1 LDRRFSVA
9 VIGGDGIGPE
19 VVATAIPII
28 EAAAGRHG
36 AAMVWEHL
44 PHGAS
49 HYLDTGETLSDNV
62 YEHLRDDVDAIFL
75 GALGDPRVPGNEHA
89 RDILL
94 GLRFR
99 LDLYINFRPCPL
111 LHPDLCPL
119 KGRKVGQ
126 SDRLG
131 KGEGPSVLPT
141 VRLSDGEPEGRD
153 IDFVIFRE
161 NTEGSYLGR
170 GSSTNVGEPDEEHI
184 VEGVHSAPKVER
196 ILRAAFEWAAANG
209 KRRVTMSDKANAI
222 PAHRIWGRL
231 LEKVSSEFPQIDSE
245 HRYVD
250 ALAME
255 LVRDP
260 ERFDVIVTNNLFG
273 DILSDLGAELVGGLG
288 LAASANLH
296 PGRAGLFEPVHGSAP
311 GLAGTGEANP
321 MAAILTGAL
330 MLDQLGIEPAA
341 DRVREAV
348 AAALAEG
355 ATTPDLG
362 GTATTEEV
370 GSWIA
375 RHVSGNPPVRSAL
388 SG

>member
-1 LDRRFSVA
+1 MDPSSRPVGSTASPAATQSERNSLDRRILVA

-19 VVATAIPII
+19 VVASAIPII
-28 EAAAGRHG
+28 EAAAERHG

-44 PHGAS
+44 PLGAS
-49 HYLDTGETLSDNV
+49 HYLDTGETLSDKV

-99 LDLYINFRPCPL
+99 LDLYINFRPCTL

-119 KGRKVGQ
+119 RRRAGGQMGRRADGRIREGERGVPSTRPPVLKGA
-126 SDRLG
+126 D
-131 KGEGPSVLPT
+131 EWA
-141 VRLSDGEPEGRD
+141 

-170 GSSTNVGEPDEEHI
+170 GSSANVGEPNEEHI
-184 VEGVHSAPKVER
+184 VEGVHSAPKIER
-196 ILRAAFEWAAANG
+196 ILRAAFEWAVANG
-209 KRRVTMSDKANAI
+209 KRRVTMSDKSNAI

-231 LEKVSSEFPQIDSE
+231 LEKVSAEFPKIDSE

-296 PGRAGLFEPVHGSAP
+296 PGRPGLFEPVHGSAP
-311 GLAGTGEANP
+311 DLAGTGEAIP
-321 MAAILTGAL
+321 DGGHPHGRPHARATR
-330 MLDQLGIEPAA
+330 DRA
-341 DRVREAV
+341 D
-348 AAALAEG
+348 
-355 ATTPDLG
+355 
-362 GTATTEEV
+362 
-370 GSWIA
+370 
-375 RHVSGNPPVRSAL
+375 L
-388 SG
+388 SP